1 LPENRSTTVAAKKKM
16 TNRIKKVPTTYWDM
30 TPEQKWSF
38 VADILSDY
46 SPNDEVRNKKKKK
59 DDGPAR

>member
-1 LPENRSTTVAAKKKM
+1 MAAKKKM

-38 VADILSDY
+38 VTDILSDY